1 MTDGLDRLDRLI
13 ERVESAAR
21 HHGRAAYIVAAVLAA
36 LLLWWLLRV
45 DAGRREVGDK
55 IAEIRTAAATAERRA
70 DAIVDATRQ
79 REVTAREAARKKAA
93 DLPADQLVA
102 ALDRLLAEYR
112 ADDQ

>member
-1 MTDGLDRLDRLI
+1 MTDRLDRLDRLI

-21 HHGRAAYIVAAVLAA
+21 HHGRALYWIVAVIAA

-45 DAGRREVGDK
+45 DAGRHEVGDK

-79 REVTAREAARKKAA
+79 REVTARETARKKTA
-93 DLPADQLVA
+93 DLPADKLCA
-102 ALDRLLAEYR
+102 ALERMLDEYR
-112 ADDQ
+112 TGR